1 MSELPQQEQMT
12 PEEAYERLQAWY
24 QKKQQLDTLKTHE
37 HLERV
42 AISGFYFPNPREG
55 ANRMDLGGGFDLLLQ
70 AGFNYKVNEED
81 LDNVKATDIK
91 KLKLPWDDL
100 FVYKPSLD
108 MKTYRALSK
117 AQKRFVDGLLDIKPS
132 SPQLKI
138 VPQADREGQTAH
150 AAPKEDASAS
160 PTPTAG
166 PSASSASADDA
177 SLVVVLDATQAEPGQ
192 YYNDGDAWWVLNEDI
207 EWDEVDTEDADLVA
221 RLDAEL
227 EQVKAADKPKKR
239 GRPRKAKKA

>member
-1 MSELPQQEQMT
+1 MSELPEQVEMT
-12 PEEAYERLQAWY
+12 AEQAYERLQDWY
-24 QKKQQLDTLKTHE
+24 QKKQQLDALKTHE

-42 AISGFYFPNPREG
+42 ALSGFYFPDPREG
-55 ANRMDLGGGFDLLLQ
+55 TNRMDLGGGFDLMLQ
-70 AGFNYKVNEED
+70 AGYNYKVNEED

-100 FVYKPSLD
+100 FEYKPSL
-108 MKTYRALSK
+108 KLAVYRKLNE
-117 AQKRFVDGLLDIKPS
+117 AQKQFVDGLLDIKPS

-138 VPQADREGQTAH
+138 VPQADREGQAAH

-160 PTPTAG
+160 PMPAG
-166 PSASSASADDA
+166 KSSASPASADDV

-192 YYNDGDAWWVLNEDI
+192 YYNDGDAWWVLNEEI
-207 EWDEVDTEDADLVA
+207 EWDEVDTEDTDLVA

-227 EQVKAADKPKKR
+227 EQVKAAAKPKKR